1 MSTLVEL
8 QALESGARAADQK
21 AAQAKRLQERLAA
34 IRNGEKPLMV
44 AYKGISHWDSDV
56 LSAIEGVINEC
67 GADLLRIVEM
77 RQEAFARRM
86 TVEARQKRAALHAIV
101 DPEPA
106 KDGAA

>member
-1 MSTLVEL
+1 MSTLAEL
-8 QALESGARAADQK
+8 QELEFGARTADRKAAD
-21 AAQAKRLQERLAA
+21 AKRLQERLAA

-44 AYKGISHWDSDV
+44 AYKDMGSWEGEAR
-56 LSAIEGVINEC
+56 SAIEGVINEC

-86 TVEARQKRAALHAIV
+86 TVEARQKRAALHAMV

>member
-1 MSTLVEL
+1 MSTLIEL

-34 IRNGEKPLMV
+34 IRTGEKPLMV
-44 AYKGISHWDSDV
+44 VYKEIGNWEEATK
-56 LSAIEGVINEC
+56 SAIDGVINEC

-86 TVEARQKRAALHAIV
+86 TVEARQKRAALHAMV